1 MENEAKKEQLI
12 KRFQGMGIEIGGGV
26 ATDFA
31 TSGLLGFGPLGWL
44 GYGAINF
51 GQGAYTNYL
60 VQKHLYGEDELNWG
74 EILASGAA
82 GAIPFM
88 NIGASKG
95 VAKVVGKTGTVQR
108 GLVGGA
114 LTGIGTEQVR
124 VGVDEQR
131 FLNPLE
137 VATAGTLG
145 GVVGGGGTAISNK
158 VGAKIA
164 KNRNQR
170 AFEKGNIEGLSSMMG
185 DVEMQLPELNQPK
198 VIDAQKQMLIGKILG
213 SGDANDIPMV
223 GTPEFRQRYV
233 EPTVIESAQ
242 MFQTMLN
249 NHMVQGGMS
258 ATTGRRFDWLPFARL
273 HLGNRRQIA
282 TKIQTVGHYK
292 IPAAWNKIREVEM
305 TKWNLI
311 YGDAMANFKMLN
323 SDGQLV
329 PRPIPER
336 RINLDHTFT
345 LVQSLGMYN
354 NTKPGGNMYNRIQRK
369 VLERGYVAGDASGN
383 LDLLEPYTH
392 AQKTAFFNKIAGPA
406 GEIWWNGKHR
416 NTGYTRYEWM
426 QGKASRKVNGKTKM
440 VDIWDSK
447 IRRQK
452 HVDGTGAAADGHME
466 VVEDW
471 LDMIDEG
478 DKIVKSGMNFFTANE
493 TDLDPF
499 EVGELLAEVD
509 INNWSVPKLKQLIAD
524 AEAKGLGIPLAKKSE
539 QSINKLAKQ
548 INPFIYK
555 QLSGSKLD
563 KEKLFLLLFS
573 ESTGK
578 KLQKQMAALE
588 ANYGDGTELYRQI
601 NYAFEAVKPALTP
614 DQEKLYRFQLAKIK
628 SIIFNDPTMGRFNIG
643 TGRYDTY
650 GMGAGGVMDDI

>member
-1 MENEAKKEQLI
+1 MDNEAKKEQLL

-26 ATDFA
+26 ATDVA
-31 TSGLLGFGPLGWL
+31 TTPLLGMGPLGWL

-95 VAKVVGKTGTVQR
+95 IAKVVGKTGTVQR

-124 VGVDEQR
+124 VGFDENR
-131 FLNPLE
+131 VLNPLE
-137 VATAGTLG
+137 IATAGTLG
-145 GVVGGGGTAISNK
+145 GVVGGGGTAIANK

-164 KNRNQR
+164 KGRNQKVQQQ
-170 AFEKGNIEGLSSMMG
+170 ANIDMG
-185 DVEMQLPELNQPK
+185 LPELNEPR
-198 VIDAQKQMLIGKILG
+198 VIDIQNQKLIGRILG
-213 SGDANDIPMV
+213 AADEQDIPMV
-223 GTPEFRQRYV
+223 GTQEFRQRYV
-233 EPTVIESAQ
+233 EPTVIESAA
-242 MFQTMLN
+242 MFQTMFD

-258 ATTGRRFDWLPFARL
+258 PTTGRRFDWLPFARL
-273 HLGNRRQIA
+273 HLGNRRKISA
-282 TKIQTVGHYK
+282 SIQTVGHYK
-292 IPAAWNKIREVEM
+292 IPAAWNEIRREEM
-305 TKWNLI
+305 LKWNSL
-311 YGDAMANFKMLN
+311 YGDAMANFKIIN

-329 PRPIPER
+329 SRPIPER

-354 NTKPGGNMYNRIQRK
+354 NTKPGANMYNRIQRR

-383 LDLLEPYTH
+383 LELLEPYSH

-406 GEIWWNGKHR
+406 GEIWRNGKHR

-426 QGKASRKVNGKTKM
+426 QGKASRKVDGKSRMT
-440 VDIWDSK
+440 DIWDSK
-447 IRRQK
+447 TRRQK
-452 HVDGTGAAADGHME
+452 HVDGTGAAADAHME

-478 DKIVKSGMNFFTANE
+478 DKIVKSGMNFFKANE

-499 EVGELLAEVD
+499 EVGELLADVD
-509 INNWSVPKLKQLIAD
+509 INDWSVPKLKQLIAD
-524 AEAKGLGIPLAKKSE
+524 AEAKGLGVPLAKKTE
-539 QSINKLAKQ
+539 QQINKLAKD
-548 INPFIYK
+548 INPFIHK
-555 QLSGSKLD
+555 QITGKKKD
-563 KEKLFLLLFS
+563 VEKLFTVIFS
-573 ESTGK
+573 DKTGK
-578 KLQKQMAALE
+578 ELKKEIAALE
-588 ANYGDGTELYRQI
+588 NNYGDGTEFYRQLTI
-601 NYAFEAVKPALTP
+601 AFQAVKPALTP
-614 DQEKLYRFQLAKIK
+614 DQERLYYFRLHKIK
-628 SIIFNDPTMGRFNIG
+628 SIIYNDPTMGRFNIG

>member
-1 MENEAKKEQLI
+1 MDNEAKKEQLI
-12 KRFQGMGIEIGGGV
+12 KRFQGMGIEVGGGIATDV
-26 ATDFA
+26 AT
-31 TSGLLGFGPLGWL
+31 TPLLGMGPLGWL
-44 GYGAINF
+44 GYGVINF

-60 VQKHLYGEDELNWG
+60 VQRHLYGEDELNWG

-95 VAKVVGKTGTVQR
+95 VAKVVGKAGSVQR

-124 VGVDEQR
+124 VGVSENR
-131 FLNPLE
+131 LLNPLE

-158 VGAKIA
+158 VGNKIN
-164 KNRNQR
+164 KVRQDR
-170 AFEKGNIEGLSSMMG
+170 AFKQGNIEMG
-185 DVEMQLPELNQPK
+185 LPELNEP
-198 VIDAQKQMLIGKILG
+198 VVLDAQKQKLIGKILM
-213 SGDANDIPMV
+213 SSDANDIPMV

-233 EPTVIESAQ
+233 EPTVIESAE
-242 MFQTMLN
+242 MFQTMFD

-258 ATTGRRFDWLPFARL
+258 AVTGRRFDWLPFARL
-273 HLGNRRQIA
+273 HLGNRRQISA
-282 TKIQTVGHYK
+282 KIQTVGHYK
-292 IPAAWNKIREVEM
+292 IPAAWNEIRREEM
-305 TKWNLI
+305 LKWNSL

-354 NTKPGGNMYNRIQRK
+354 NTKPGGNMYNRIQRR

-383 LDLLEPYTH
+383 LELLEPYSH

-406 GEIWWNGKHR
+406 GEKWWNGKHR

-426 QGKASRKVNGKTKM
+426 QGKASRKVDGKSKM

-447 IRRQK
+447 TRRQK

-478 DKIVKSGMNFFTANE
+478 DKIVKSGMNFFKANE

-524 AEAKGLGIPLAKKSE
+524 AEAKGLGVPLAKKSE
-539 QSINKLAKQ
+539 QQINKLAKQ
-548 INPFIYK
+548 LNPFIHK
-555 QLSGSKLD
+555 QITGKKKD
-563 KEKLFLLLFS
+563 VEKLFRIILS
-573 ESTGK
+573 DKTGVQLK
-578 KLQKQMAALE
+578 KEIAEVE
-588 ANYGDGTELYRQI
+588 ANYGDGTEFYRQLTL
-601 NYAFEAVKPALTP
+601 AFDAIKPALTP
-614 DQEKLYRFQLAKIK
+614 DQEKLYRFQLHKIK
-628 SIIFNDPTMGRFNIG
+628 SIIYNDPTMGRFNIG